1 MRIRHVLAT
10 FTLLFLPAAALAVV
24 PLLGPQIQV
33 NVSARDVQSSPR
45 AAVFPDG
52 GFVVVWEARA
62 RTGPGR
68 NRGVLHARLFDENGS
83 PVTGEFLLTATTGGA
98 PALDGVAA
106 DGNGAFAVA
115 WDQFYGSPSGMTEVY
130 VQRFNRV
137 GRPLTGAVLAHD
149 PSPFSRYSGALAVGA
164 NGHVAVIWAADASSP
179 DALNYRNDAYG
190 RIFSAGL
197 SPLSGELLVA
207 MGSDTDHSGP
217 LPDSLAL
224 ARDDSLV
231 AALTYA
237 GDGVAVF
244 VQRLAANGTPL
255 PTDPIFPATECCITN
270 TYDSSLAMAAD
281 GSFAVVWDYDTPADP
296 SRLPLPLS
304 PPSGISGRLY
314 SAAGVAESDAD
325 LQINRRQLGTLTSPV
340 VAWLPGGG
348 FVAAWT
354 DESGRDGSG
363 SGIFGRL
370 LAADGTPIGRDVLIN
385 STTAGNQHSP
395 AIASGPGGAVVV
407 WTSDPATTVYARR
420 IAAAP

>member
-1 MRIRHVLAT
+1 MRIRYFLAAA
-10 FTLLFLPAAALAVV
+10 TLLLLPAAALAVV
-24 PLLGPQIQV
+24 PVLGPQIQV
-33 NVSARDVQSSPR
+33 NVSTRDVQGTPKV
-45 AAVFPDG
+45 AVFPDG
-52 GFVVVWEARA
+52 GFVVVWEATA

-68 NRGVLHARLFDENGS
+68 NRRVLHARLFDENGS
-83 PVTGEFLLTATTGGA
+83 PVTGEFLLTATAGSA

-106 DGNGAFAVA
+106 DGNGAFDVA

-130 VQRFNRV
+130 VQRFKRA

-179 DALNYRNDAYG
+179 EAPNYRNDAYG
-190 RIFSAGL
+190 RIFSSGL
-197 SPLSGELLVA
+197 TPLSGELLVA
-207 MGSDTDHSGP
+207 SGSDTDHSGP
-217 LPDSLAL
+217 FPDSLAL

-255 PTDPIFPATECCITN
+255 PTDPIFPATECCIGN

-281 GSFAVVWDYDTPADP
+281 GSFAVVWDYQSPADP
-296 SRLPLPLS
+296 SQLPLPLT

-314 SAAGVAESDAD
+314 SPAGVAESDAV
-325 LQINRRQLGTLTSPV
+325 LPINRRQLGTLTSPV

-370 LAADGTPIGRDVLIN
+370 FAADGTPIGRDVLIN
-385 STTAGNQHSP
+385 STTAGNQHTA

-407 WTSDPATTVYARR
+407 WLSDPGTTVYARR
-420 IAAAP
+420 IDAR

>member
-1 MRIRHVLAT
+1 MRIRHLLLAA
-10 FTLLFLPAAALAVV
+10 TLSFLPAAALAVV
-24 PLLGPQIQV
+24 PVLGPQIQV
-33 NVSARDVQSSPR
+33 NVSTRNVQGTPK

-52 GFVVVWEARA
+52 GFVVVWETRA

-83 PVTGEFLLTATTGGA
+83 PVTGEFLLTATAGSA
-98 PALDGVAA
+98 PALDGGAA

-115 WDQFYGSPSGMTEVY
+115 WDQAEGSPSGMTEVY
-130 VQRFNRV
+130 VQRFNRA
-137 GRPLTGAVLAHD
+137 GRPLTGAILAHD
-149 PSPFSRYSGALAVGA
+149 PSPFNRYFGALAVGA
-164 NGHVAVIWAADASSP
+164 NGHVAVIWAADASNP
-179 DALNYRNDAYG
+179 DALNYHIDAYA

-197 SPLSGELLVA
+197 VPLNGELLVA
-207 MGSDTDHSGP
+207 LGSGTDHSGP
-217 LPDSLAL
+217 IPDSLAL

-255 PTDPIFPATECCITN
+255 PTDPIFPATECCITY

-314 SAAGVAESDAD
+314 SSAGVAESDAD
-325 LQINRRQLGTLTSPV
+325 LQVNRRQLGTLTSPV

-348 FVAAWT
+348 FAAAWT

-370 LAADGTPIGRDVLIN
+370 LAADGTPIGRDFLIN
-385 STTAGNQHSP
+385 ATTTGNQHSP
-395 AIASGPGGAVVV
+395 AIAGGQGGAVVV
-407 WTSDPATTVYARR
+407 WLSDPATTVYARR
-420 IAAAP
+420 IAAR

>member
-1 MRIRHVLAT
+1 MRIRYLLAAA
-10 FTLLFLPAAALAVV
+10 TLLLLPAAALAVV
-24 PLLGPQIQV
+24 PVLGPQIQV
-33 NVSARDVQSSPR
+33 NVSARDVQGTPK

-52 GFVVVWEARA
+52 GFVVVWEATA

-68 NRGVLHARLFDENGS
+68 NRRVLHARLFDENGS
-83 PVTGEFLLTATTGGA
+83 PVTGEFLLTTTAGSA

-106 DGNGAFAVA
+106 DGNGAFDVA

-130 VQRFNRV
+130 VQRFNRA

-179 DALNYRNDAYG
+179 EAPNYRNDAYG

-197 SPLSGELLVA
+197 TPLSGELLVA
-207 MGSDTDHSGP
+207 SGSDTDHSGP
-217 LPDSLAL
+217 FPDSLAL
-224 ARDDSLV
+224 ARGDSLV

-255 PTDPIFPATECCITN
+255 PTDPIFPATECCISN

-281 GSFAVVWDYDTPADP
+281 GSFAVVWDYQSPADP

-314 SAAGVAESDAD
+314 SAAGLAESDAV
-325 LQINRRQLGTLTSPV
+325 LPINRRQLGTLTSPV

-385 STTAGNQHSP
+385 STTAGNQHTA

-407 WTSDPATTVYARR
+407 WLSDPGTTVYARR
-420 IAAAP
+420 IDAR

>member
-1 MRIRHVLAT
+1 MRIRHLLAAS
-10 FTLLFLPAAALAVV
+10 TLLFLPAAAPAAVPV
-24 PLLGPQIQV
+24 LGPQIRV
-33 NVSARDVQSSPR
+33 NVSTRDVQGAPKV
-45 AAVFPDG
+45 AVFPDG

-62 RTGPGR
+62 RTGPGS
-68 NRGVLHARLFDENGS
+68 NRGVLHARLFDDDGS
-83 PVTGEFLLTATTGGA
+83 PVTGEFLLTGTAGSG

-115 WDQFYGSPSGMTEVY
+115 WDQDEGSPSGMTEVY
-130 VQRFNRV
+130 VQRFDRA

-149 PSPFSRYSGALAVGA
+149 PSPFNRSFGALAVGA
-164 NGHVAVIWAADASSP
+164 NGHVAVIWAADASNP
-179 DALNYRNDAYG
+179 DALDYHNDAYA

-197 SPLSGELLVA
+197 RPLSRELLVA
-207 MGSDTDHSGP
+207 LGSGSDHSGP
-217 LPDSLAL
+217 IPDSLAL

-255 PTDPIFPATECCITN
+255 PIDPSSPATECCITN

-281 GSFAVVWDYDTPADP
+281 GSFAVVWDDEPPADP

-304 PPSGISGRLY
+304 PPSGIFGRIY
-314 SAAGVAESDAD
+314 SSAGVSEGAAD
-325 LQINRRQLGTLTSPV
+325 LRINRRQLGTLTSPV

-348 FVAAWT
+348 FAAAWT
-354 DESGRDGSG
+354 DESARDGSG

-370 LAADGTPIGRDVLIN
+370 LAADGTPIGRDFLIN

-395 AIASGPGGAVVV
+395 AIAAGPGGAVVV
-407 WTSDPATTVYARR
+407 WISDPATNLYARR
-420 IAAAP
+420 IGAP